1 MSKFNW
7 KEIPILLDKF
17 KDECGVFG
25 IYDRDGLD
33 VSLLTYFGL
42 YSIQHRGQE
51 SAGIAVSNG
60 DEIIYHKGTGLVPE
74 VFDEDNIDRLRQ
86 GSIAIGHVRHS
97 TSDGNLPQ
105 NTQPLVTKY
114 KKGNM
119 AIAHNGALIN
129 ASTLRDELENV
140 GSIFQTNTDSEV
152 MANIIART
160 SDKGLEEALKTMM
173 SRIKGAYALT
183 MMTEDSLI
191 GIRDP
196 HGIRPLA
203 LGILDDSYVIASET
217 CAFDV
222 IGAEY
227 IRDVRP
233 GEIIIITKDGLKSI
247 QTPVPLESSFCL
259 FEFVYFARTDSVID
273 GISVQASRRE
283 AGRILA
289 RESPADA
296 DIVIGVPDSGTTAAL
311 GYAEEANIPYAEGL
325 IKNRYVG
332 RTFIKPTQ
340 AIREQDIR
348 IKLNALRRIVRGKR
362 IVMVDDSIVRGTTS
376 RAIVD
381 MLRLTGAR
389 EIHMRISSPII
400 KYPCHFGIDTPD
412 RQALIGAN
420 FSEEEICE
428 QLGVDSLNYIS
439 IDGLLKTVE
448 SSGASFCLGCFNGK
462 YPIECKGGC
471 K

>member
-1 MSKFNW
+1 M
-7 KEIPILLDKF
+7 LDKF
-17 KDECGVFG
+17 EDECGVFG
-25 IYDRDGLD
+25 IFNRDGLD
-33 VSLLTYFGL
+33 VSRLTYFGL
-42 YSIQHRGQE
+42 YAIQHRGQE
-51 SAGIAVSNG
+51 SAGIAISNG
-60 DEIIYHKGTGLVPE
+60 QEITYHRGMGLVPE
-74 VFDEDNIDRLRQ
+74 VFTEENIERLD
-86 GSIAIGHVRHS
+86 GGNIAIGHVRHS
-97 TSDGNLPQ
+97 VKGGNLPQ

-114 KKGNM
+114 KKGSL

-129 ASTLRDELENV
+129 TSAIRQELEEK
-140 GSIFQTNTDSEV
+140 GAIFQTTTDSEV
-152 MANIIART
+152 MANIIARS
-160 SDKGLEEALKTMM
+160 SDAGLESALKTMM
-173 SRIKGAYALT
+173 SAIEGAYALAI
-183 MMTEDSLI
+183 MTEDKLI

-203 LGILDDSYVIASET
+203 LGKLKNSYVLASET

-222 IGAEY
+222 IGAQY

-233 GEIIIITKDGLKSI
+233 GEIIVIDREGLTSI
-247 QTPVPLESSFCL
+247 QTPMPLQSSFCI

-273 GISVQASRRE
+273 GISVHASRRE

-289 RESPADA
+289 RESPVDA

-311 GYAEEANIPYAEGL
+311 GYAEESGIPYREGL

-340 AIREQDIR
+340 TIREQSIR
-348 IKLNALRRIVRGKR
+348 VKLNALRRIVRGKR

-376 RAIVD
+376 RAIVE
-381 MLRLTGAR
+381 MLRFAGAK

-412 RQALIGAN
+412 RDALIGA
-420 FSEEEICE
+420 SSTVEEICE
-428 QLGVDSLNYIS
+428 KIGADSLEYLS

-448 SSGASFCLGCFNGK
+448 SSGCSFCLGCFNGQ
-462 YPIECKGGC
+462 YPIKLEKRGE
-471 K
+471 